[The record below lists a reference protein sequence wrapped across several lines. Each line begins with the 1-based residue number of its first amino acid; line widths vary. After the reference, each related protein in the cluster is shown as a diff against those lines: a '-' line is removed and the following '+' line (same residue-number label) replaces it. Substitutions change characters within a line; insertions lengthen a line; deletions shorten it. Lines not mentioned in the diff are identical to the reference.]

1 MSIQLGQDD
10 RGYLEQ
16 LVRRPIKPTRR
27 QKANALLRL
36 AAGDTP
42 DQAAQH
48 AGIPKEEVEA
58 LATQYAEG
66 GLTRVGLGGKPKSLV
81 RLVRPGL
88 GVQEYHLL
96 NGATLGDLLRRSQ
109 TATAGQVAYVDGVVA
124 DETAPLH
131 NGAVVMIVPPVRN
144 AAADEPWRGR
154 IPSFQDDE
162 LFEQYRA
169 ILKANR
175 RNLGPDEDAEV

>member
-1 MSIQLGQDD
+1 MSIQLGQEE

-36 AAGDTP
+36 AQGDTP
-42 DQAAQH
+42 EKAAQH

-58 LATQYAEG
+58 LAIRYAEG
-66 GLTRVGLGGKPKSLV
+66 GLAGVGLGGKPKSLV

-88 GVQEYHLL
+88 GVQKYHLV
-96 NGATLGDLLRRSQ
+96 NGATLGDLLRRTHTTTTDQ
-109 TATAGQVAYVDGVVA
+109 TAYVDGLVA
-124 DETAPLH
+124 DETMPLRD
-131 NGAVVMIVPPVRN
+131 GSVVMIVPQLRN
-144 AAADEPWRGR
+144 VAVDEPWRGT

-175 RNLGPDEDAEV
+175 RDLCPDEDLEA